1 MKHSETV
8 VLSYTFCFQYYPQRI
23 FYSCFLQN
31 EGSLSVALNFYFG
44 AKVTYESVAYEKVL
58 WQ

>member
-1 MKHSETV
+1 MKHSETA

-58 WQ
+58 